1 MTEIAVSPR
10 RWRASLAFLFV
21 TVVPAARFADAGETV
36 ATLKLPPGFVAE
48 VVAGPPLVQHPLM
61 ACFDDQ
67 GRLYVTDAA
76 GVNLD
81 EKELQEQLPNG
92 IRRLEDADGDGRFD
106 RSTMFADRMTFPNG
120 GAWHGDSL
128 YVASAPFIW
137 RLRDQDGDGVAEERT
152 KLIGEFG
159 FIGNAADIHG
169 CFIGPEGRLWWC
181 DGRHGHEVRDKDGA
195 IISQGESARIFSCR
209 LDGSDFRTHCGGGM
223 DNPVEIDFT
232 PTGDVL
238 GTVNLFYQTRGDCLV
253 HWLPGGR
260 YPRDDQPQ
268 CLAEFRRTGDLLG
281 PVFNYGHVAVSGAMR
296 YRGDSLGPEFRESWF
311 VCEFNTHQVNVT
323 RLAPSGST
331 YGAERADFLRSESID
346 FHPTDVLEDADGSLL
361 VIDTGGWFRYGC
373 PTSQVAK
380 PEIAGAIY
388 RIRRADAPRVD
399 DPRGNQIEFA
409 KADEQKLLKLLG
421 DDRWVVQDRAQQEL
435 VRRGEASVQGLLA
448 TTESQNPHAR
458 VLAAWAIHQISPSTA
473 RALMD
478 APDPQVKQVAMQSA
492 GWNADSQATASLAAS
507 LTSPGAAIRRTAAEA
522 LGRCGAHAHTSA
534 LLDAVRFA
542 LDRAEEH
549 ALIFAAIEAGDV
561 PALAAGLRSPHPAVQ
576 RAALMALEQ
585 VSPAAVD
592 RDAVLAMLGSTE
604 PLAVREA
611 MSSVAKRAD
620 WTEAMPA
627 RWRAWLAEPLD
638 AARAEWLRGALIAFS
653 GDAATQ
659 AFVAEQLQ
667 SSAVNTSVK
676 VLLLDVV
683 RSSEL
688 APPPSNWIAALE
700 AGSQSEDPQLR
711 LAFVRAAAG
720 VRDSRLTGALMSA
733 AQSPEE
739 STRLSA
745 IRGLAVLGAKLDDQ
759 DWASLIAA
767 WNSATDEA
775 ARSEWSAA
783 VARAELSEAQLLQLA
798 AAIPQAQPL
807 ELAAL
812 LPAFRRGRTSD
823 VGLALVQSLAQHEG
837 LAVVSYAEVRAAL
850 AGFPSDVRDAM
861 EKLLADREVVS
872 EDQQARLAEFDARS
886 GSGDIDRG
894 RALFFGARAA
904 CSACHRA
911 ESRGAAIGPDLSHI
925 AAIRTRRDLGE
936 SILYPSLTLARGY
949 DTLLTL
955 STKDGLVYHG
965 LVERESSD
973 ALYVRT
979 GQRELVRVDREEIDE
994 QAPSRVSIMPQGFG
1008 ELLSDAE
1015 LDDLTAYLLSLR

>member
-1 MTEIAVSPR
+1 M
-10 RWRASLAFLFV
+10 AFLAAS
-21 TVVPAARFADAGETV
+21 VVLAAQSADAGETV
-36 ATLKLPPGFVAE
+36 TSVQLPTGFVAE

-81 EKELQEQLPNG
+81 EKELQNQLPNG
-92 IRRLEDADGDGRFD
+92 IRRLEDTDGDGRFD
-106 RSTMFADRMTFPNG
+106 RSTVFADRMTFPNG
-120 GAWHGDSL
+120 GVWHGDSL
-128 YVASAPFIW
+128 YVASAPYIW

-152 KLIGEFG
+152 KLVGEFG

-181 DGRHGHEVRDKDGA
+181 DGRHGHQVRDANGA

-281 PVFNYGHVAVSGAMR
+281 PVLNYGHVAVSGATR
-296 YRGDSLGPEFRESWF
+296 YRGDSLGPEYRDGWF

-331 YGAERADFLRSESID
+331 YAAERADFLRSDNID

-380 PEIAGAIY
+380 PEVAGAIY
-388 RIRRADAPRVD
+388 RIRRADAPRID
-399 DPRGNQIEFA
+399 DPRGNTIDFA
-409 KADEQKLLKLLG
+409 KAKEQSLLKFLG
-421 DDRWVVQDRAQQEL
+421 DDRWAVRDRAQQEL
-435 VRRGEASVQGLLA
+435 IRRGEPSIQGLVGA
-448 TTESQNPHAR
+448 AQSANPHAR
-458 VLAAWAIHQISPSTA
+458 VLAAWAIHQIRPNAA
-473 RALMD
+473 RALIESS
-478 APDPQVKQVAMQSA
+478 DPQVKQVAMRSA
-492 GWNADSQATASLAAS
+492 GWDVDAQATASLAVS
-507 LTSPGAAIRRTAAEA
+507 LRSPDAAIRRTAAEA
-522 LGRCGAHAHTSA
+522 LARVGAHEHTSA

-561 PALAAGLRSPHPAVQ
+561 PALAEGLRSPHPAVQ
-576 RAALMALEQ
+576 RAALIALEQ

-604 PLAVREA
+604 SLTVREA
-611 MSSVAKRAD
+611 MSSVAQRAD
-620 WTEAMPA
+620 WTSAMPGY
-627 RWRAWLAEPLD
+627 WRKWLNEPLD
-638 AARAEWLRGALIAFS
+638 AARAEWLRGALVAFS
-653 GDAATQ
+653 GDEPTQ
-659 AFVAEQLQ
+659 AFIAERLQDGAVAP
-667 SSAVNTSVK
+667 AVK
-676 VLLLDVV
+676 GLLLDVV
-683 RSSEL
+683 RTSEL
-688 APPPSNWIAALE
+688 TPSPATWIAALE
-700 AGSQSEDPQLR
+700 KGSRSDDPQLR
-711 LAFVRAAAG
+711 LAFVRAAAS
-720 VRDSRLTGALMSA
+720 VRDPRLRDALVSA
-733 AQSPEE
+733 ARSAEE
-739 STRLSA
+739 PARLAA
-745 IRGLAVLGAKLDDQ
+745 IRGLAELGAKLDDQ
-759 DWASLIAA
+759 NWKSFVAGWTGAS
-767 WNSATDEA
+767 DETE
-775 ARSEWSAA
+775 RSEWSAA
-783 VARAELSEAQLLQLA
+783 FARAELSETQLGHLA
-798 AAIPQAQPL
+798 AAMAQAQPL

-812 LPAFRRGRTSD
+812 LPAFRRGRTSE
-823 VGLALVQSLAQHEG
+823 VGLALVQALAQHDG
-837 LAVVSYAEVRAAL
+837 LAVVPYAEMRAAVS
-850 AGFPSDVRDAM
+850 GFPSDVHEAM
-861 EKLLADREVVS
+861 EKLLAEREVVS
-872 EDQQARLAEFDARS
+872 EDQQSRLAAFDART
-886 GSGDIDRG
+886 GNGDVERG

-911 ESRGAAIGPDLSHI
+911 DSRGGAIGPDLSHI

-936 SILYPSLTLARGY
+936 SVLYPSLTLARGF

-955 STKDGLVYHG
+955 STREGLVIQG
-965 LVERESSD
+965 LVERETSD

-979 GQRELVRVDREEIDE
+979 AQRELVRVDRAEIEE
-994 QAPSRVSIMPQGFG
+994 QTPSRVSIMPQGFG
-1008 ELLSDAE
+1008 ELLTDAE
-1015 LDDLTAYLLSLR
+1015 LDDLVAFLLSQR